1 MDKGKGKGKGKDKG
15 KPIIAPATSTTTS
28 EDMDVQEE
36 APARGS
42 KRSASPPTVGNTT
55 APSSVCG
62 PGSATKKRRTSL
74 ARNTTSQMNQNTHIE
89 ESLAEADENDES
101 KEPSPQKRRRV
112 GSPQGSRKLSKP
124 SSHPR
129 II

>member
-1 MDKGKGKGKGKDKG
+1 MQLAKEKASGEIEQRRRSYSPCDKEIDSSRGFSASYNEGASAKRPKTKSMDKGKGKGKGKDKG

-62 PGSATKKRRTSL
+62 PGSATKK
-74 ARNTTSQMNQNTHIE
+74 A
-89 ESLAEADENDES
+89 
-101 KEPSPQKRRRV
+101 
-112 GSPQGSRKLSKP
+112 
-124 SSHPR
+124 
-129 II
+129 